1 MTSSPAATAG
11 PDEVAPAIGYD
22 QAAKEF
28 LDYVQ
33 HYRGYSPLTVRAY
46 GTDLRMFREFL
57 ESRLGRVPAP
67 AEIKREQIIQF
78 GVSRKGAAPLT
89 LRRKYACLASLF
101 GFLQDM
107 GYLQGNP
114 ARRLPLPRVSEY
126 VPVFLSE
133 EMAQQLIA
141 AADTPWTKAMVV
153 LLLSTGIRR
162 SEAVGITLDDLNLE
176 KRQLLIRGKGDKERV
191 VPLTDQVV
199 EAIQAYLPHRTKTES
214 QHLFVSA
221 WKGRPIHG
229 RCINRMLKIVVGKAG
244 LAGQGITPHK
254 LRHTFATFTRLRRA
268 SLTRNGVDI
277 RTVQELMGHS
287 ELETTAKYLHS
298 DTRTKQAAVGKLN
311 GLLGS
316 SDALDPSSG
325 VPLSDVRV
333 PSEPESGG
341 TDLGAQEP
349 DSRMR

>member
-1 MTSSPAATAG
+1 VTDATAEKG
-11 PDEVAPAIGYD
+11 LSYD
-22 QAAKEF
+22 DTVREF
-28 LDYVQ
+28 LSYLKDY
-33 HYRGYSPLTVRAY
+33 RSFSALTVRAY
-46 GTDLRMFREFL
+46 GTDMRMLREFL
-57 ESRLGRVPAP
+57 KHRLGRVPSP
-67 AEIKREQIIQF
+67 TEITREQIVQF
-78 GVSRKGAAPLT
+78 GVSLRKPAPLT
-89 LRRKYACLASLF
+89 LRRKYACISSFF

-107 GYLQGNP
+107 GYAHTNP

-176 KRQLLIRGKGDKERV
+176 ERQLLIRGKGDKERV
-191 VPLTDQVV
+191 VPLTDQAV
-199 EAIQAYLPHRTKTES
+199 EAIQAYLPWRTKTES
-214 QHLFVSA
+214 RYLFVSA
-221 WKGRPIHG
+221 WKGLPIHG
-229 RCINRMLKIVVGKAG
+229 RCINRMLKIVIQKAG

-254 LRHTFATFTRLRRA
+254 LRHTFATHLI
-268 SLTRNGVDI
+268 RNGVDI

-298 DTRTKQAAVGKLN
+298 DTRTKQMAVGKLN

-316 SDALDPSSG
+316 PPEPVATAGGDQPEDALPQAG
-325 VPLSDVRV
+325 EQITP
-333 PSEPESGG
+333 
-341 TDLGAQEP
+341 AA
-349 DSRMR
+349 

>member
-1 MTSSPAATAG
+1 MTSSPAAEAVL
-11 PDEVAPAIGYD
+11 DEAAAAISYD

-28 LDYVQ
+28 LDYVR

-107 GYLQGNP
+107 GYAQANP

-126 VPVFLSE
+126 VPVYLSE

-162 SEAVGITLDDLNLE
+162 SEAVGITLDDLNLDE
-176 KRQLLIRGKGDKERV
+176 RQLLIRGKGDKERV
-191 VPLTDQVV
+191 VPLTDQAV

-214 QHLFVSA
+214 RHLFVSA

-229 RCINRMLKIVVGKAG
+229 RCVNRMLKIVVGKAG

-254 LRHTFATFTRLRRA
+254 LRHTFATHLI
-268 SLTRNGVDI
+268 RNGVDI

-298 DTRTKQAAVGKLN
+298 DTKTKQSAVGKLN
-311 GLLGS
+311 GLLGGS
-316 SDALDPSSG
+316 RPEAVAPATSAADTEVSTSVHALAATE
-325 VPLSDVRV
+325 V
-333 PSEPESGG
+333 
-341 TDLGAQEP
+341 
-349 DSRMR
+349 

>member
-1 MTSSPAATAG
+1 MTDATAEKG
-11 PDEVAPAIGYD
+11 LSYD
-22 QAAKEF
+22 DTVREF
-28 LDYVQ
+28 LSYLKDY
-33 HYRGYSPLTVRAY
+33 RSFSALTVRAY
-46 GTDLRMFREFL
+46 GTDMRMLREFL
-57 ESRLGRVPAP
+57 RHRLGRVPSP
-67 AEIKREQIIQF
+67 TEITREMIVQF
-78 GVSRKGAAPLT
+78 GVSLRKPAPLT
-89 LRRKYACLASLF
+89 LRRKYACISSFF

-107 GYLQGNP
+107 GYAHTNP

-141 AADTPWTKAMVV
+141 AADSPWTKCAVV

-176 KRQLLIRGKGDKERV
+176 ERQLLIRGKGDKERV
-191 VPLTDQVV
+191 VPLTDQAA
-199 EAIQAYLPHRTKTES
+199 EAIQAYLPHRTKTQS
-214 QHLFVSA
+214 RHLFVSA

-229 RCINRMLKIVVGKAG
+229 RCINRMLKIVIEKAG

-254 LRHTFATFTRLRRA
+254 LRHTFATHLI
-268 SLTRNGVDI
+268 RNGVDI

-316 SDALDPSSG
+316 PPEPVATAGGDQPEDAL
-325 VPLSDVRV
+325 
-333 PSEPESGG
+333 PEAGEQI
-341 TDLGAQEP
+341 TPAA
-349 DSRMR
+349 

>member
-1 MTSSPAATAG
+1 MTDATAEKG
-11 PDEVAPAIGYD
+11 LSYD
-22 QAAKEF
+22 DTVREF
-28 LDYVQ
+28 LSYLKDY
-33 HYRGYSPLTVRAY
+33 RSFSALTVRAY
-46 GTDLRMFREFL
+46 GTDMRMLREFL
-57 ESRLGRVPAP
+57 EHRTGRVPSP
-67 AEIKREQIIQF
+67 TEITREQIVQF
-78 GVSRKGAAPLT
+78 GVSLRKPAPLT
-89 LRRKYACLASLF
+89 LRRKYACISSFF

-107 GYLQGNP
+107 GYAHTNP

-176 KRQLLIRGKGDKERV
+176 ERQLLIRGKGDKERV
-191 VPLTDQVV
+191 VPLTDQAV
-199 EAIQAYLPHRTKTES
+199 EAIQAYLPWRTKTES
-214 QHLFVSA
+214 RYLFVSA
-221 WKGRPIHG
+221 WKGLPIHG
-229 RCINRMLKIVVGKAG
+229 RCINRMLKIVIQKAG

-254 LRHTFATFTRLRRA
+254 LRHTFATHLI
-268 SLTRNGVDI
+268 RNGVDI

-298 DTRTKQAAVGKLN
+298 DTRTKQMAVGKLN

-316 SDALDPSSG
+316 PPEPVATAGGDQPEDALPQAG
-325 VPLSDVRV
+325 EQITP
-333 PSEPESGG
+333 
-341 TDLGAQEP
+341 AA
-349 DSRMR
+349 

>member
-1 MTSSPAATAG
+1 MTRSLAAEAV
-11 PDEVAPAIGYD
+11 PDGVAAAIGYD
-22 QAAKEF
+22 QAVKEF
-28 LDYVQ
+28 LDYLT
-33 HYRGYSPLTVRAY
+33 HYRNYSPLTVRGYA
-46 GTDLRMFREFL
+46 TDLRMFREFL
-57 ESRLGRVPAP
+57 ESRLGRIPSP

-78 GVSRKGAAPLT
+78 GVSLRDAAPLT
-89 LRRKYACLASLF
+89 LRRKYACLSSF
-101 GFLQDM
+101 YGFLQDL

-133 EMAQQLIA
+133 EMAQQLMA
-141 AADTPWTKAMVV
+141 AANTPWTKAMVV

-162 SEAVGITLDDLNLE
+162 SEAVTITLDDLNLE
-176 KRQLLIRGKGDKERV
+176 ERQLLIRGKGDKQRV
-191 VPLTDQVV
+191 VPLTDQAV

-214 QHLFVSA
+214 RHLFVSA

-229 RCINRMLKIVVGKAG
+229 RCINRMLKIVIEKAG

-254 LRHTFATFTRLRRA
+254 LRHTFATHLI
-268 SLTRNGVDI
+268 RNGVDI

-298 DTRTKQAAVGKLN
+298 DTRTKQAAVGRLN

-316 SDALDPSSG
+316 RPETVATAGRDHSEDAL
-325 VPLSDVRV
+325 
-333 PSEPESGG
+333 PEAGEEI
-341 TDLGAQEP
+341 LPAA
-349 DSRMR
+349 

>member
-1 MTSSPAATAG
+1 MTGSPAATAV
-11 PDEVAPAIGYD
+11 PDEVAASISYD

-114 ARRLPLPRVSEY
+114 ARRLPLPKTVQA
-126 VPVFLSE
+126 VPVCLSE
-133 EMAQQLIA
+133 EQARRLLEAAHTPWHRALIA
-141 AADTPWTKAMVV
+141 V
-153 LLLSTGIRR
+153 LLFTGLRR
-162 SEAVGITLDDLNLE
+162 SEAVAITLDDLDLE
-176 KRQLLIRGKGDKERV
+176 KGQLLVHGKGSKDRV
-191 VPLTDQVV
+191 VPLTPLV
-199 EAIQAYLPHRTKTES
+199 IQAIREYLERRQETQSHR
-214 QHLFVSA
+214 LFLSRIGGNPIA
-221 WKGRPIHG
+221 GRVV
-229 RCINRMLKIVVGKAG
+229 NRMLARVLQEAKLDKE
-244 LAGQGITPHK
+244 GITPHK
-254 LRHTFATFTRLRRA
+254 LRHTFATHLI
-268 SLTRNGVDI
+268 RNGVDI

-298 DTRTKQAAVGKLN
+298 DTRTKQAAVGKLG
-311 GLLGS
+311 GLLGNNQSEVTIPAEVETSTEAS
-316 SDALDPSSG
+316 S
-325 VPLSDVRV
+325 PLHSADT
-333 PSEPESGG
+333 PE
-341 TDLGAQEP
+341 L
-349 DSRMR
+349 